1 MLKSKPS
8 SLYRVDE
15 DEVAV
20 GNGGGGGAVAPT
32 EAQMKLAIAQTLSM
46 GFAYNAPVVV
56 LKFDV
61 AENGNITGVFKDAAR
76 PRVFSFTLDG
86 ESVAYKP
93 YKPGKMDSLE
103 SEEDVQEWE
112 AFSEGYGF
120 RVDAGVGG
128 AKKPQCVKPTAYN
141 CGSACINVNKNCKSN
156 AYDSVSKDR
165 MKKLAE
171 IAKSYTKARRK
182 AKPLSDEEFELEKK
196 SIAADKK
203 LAEVKSQRKQGVPRK
218 EGEGVLKKSKDPVT
232 KDIIKRGKI
241 KTPEQAKEII
251 DHLKKTFSSKGEHT
265 EGAAT
270 ALIEGFK
277 IKNKVQA
284 DIMISKLEKHLAD
297 QKTPEAKPK
306 AESKKP
312 SGQKSTAKK
321 TTEPK
326 VKPDPKV
333 ESKPEAKSSPKS
345 KANPFYSDEPIKDYD
360 TFKKE
365 ISKEL
370 ARINFENNYD
380 GLIPIPKMREE
391 LKGRVK
397 AEDFDKWMLRSQA
410 DNDNIQLGEGKKQM
424 PGGIKTELGAH
435 RDYIRFFDKEAME
448 KARTETKRKPG
459 QITDPKEFEDVAM
472 KSLADLDKDGKYG
485 NLIPIHELR
494 KSLGD
499 KVSRGDFNNLLMEMQ
514 ANDKVQLIGGEMTDS
529 TPKKVEDSI
538 TTRFGGVRYYVKI
551 LKD

>member
-112 AFSEGYGF
+112 AFSEGYSF
-120 RVDAGVGG
+120 RVDAGIGG

-156 AYDSVSKDR
+156 TKDNVSKDR
-165 MKKLAE
+165 LKKLKGLAM
-171 IAKSYTKARRK
+171 SYYK
-182 AKPLSDEEFELEKK
+182 EFEKLDKTERGSDKQKEFGDK
-196 SIAADKK
+196 SNQASRKR
-203 LAEVKSQRKQGVPRK
+203 LA
-218 EGEGVLKKSKDPVT
+218 LM
-232 KDIIKRGKI
+232 
-241 KTPEQAKEII
+241 EQAKG
-251 DHLKKTFSSKGEHT
+251 KKGVKSEES
-265 EGAAT
+265 
-270 ALIEGFK
+270 
-277 IKNKVQA
+277 Q
-284 DIMISKLEKHLAD
+284 
-297 QKTPEAKPK
+297 AKPK

-333 ESKPEAKSSPKS
+333 EPKPEVKSSPKS

-365 ISKEL
+365 IVKEA
-370 ARINFENNYD
+370 ARISFERNND
-380 GLIPIPKMREE
+380 GMIGIAHLRHEMRD
-391 LKGRVK
+391 RVDRK
-397 AEDFDKWMLRSQA
+397 DFDKWLVDASVDDIGIELKGGQILGGSKEEA
-410 DNDNIQLGEGKKQM
+410 KAKGKPFYDEDGVDNAFGTKQYFVK
-424 PGGIKTELGAH
+424 INDQKALDTAQ
-435 RDYIRFFDKEAME
+435 KEI
-448 KARTETKRKPG
+448 KRKPG
-459 QITDPKEFEDVAM
+459 QIVDLKDFKKEIDSVYEKINKEKNYD
-472 KSLADLDKDGKYG
+472 
-485 NLIPIHELR
+485 NLVPIYELR
-494 KSLGD
+494 RALGD
-499 KVSRGDFNNLLMEMQ
+499 KVSRGDFNKLMLEMQ
-514 ANDKVQLIGGEMTDS
+514 AGDDLALLGGEVLNVTGDQ
-529 TPKKVEDSI
+529 VEDAI
-538 TTRFGGVRYYVKI
+538 MPPVGKLRFFAQKNN
-551 LKD
+551 KSQK